1 MIEQLRRAVEAKP
14 ALEPFASGRRT
25 IDASGTA
32 NVASSSYAANNIRAW
47 LSGDAST
54 PSTTSANATKDD
66 DDAFDAVAYA
76 REAFSRSRRGGA
88 GSGGDALDDVALLA
102 DGARTMEALI
112 RDEVIGK
119 RETLEEALRGV
130 EEAEATMKTIREGAN
145 EIADAMR
152 RVARE
157 IGEPHESVEA
167 STRTLERVMA
177 TGETLR
183 GVVKVLKLTSKLREC
198 YGGGDDET
206 RSRDASELSKA
217 AKLLG
222 EVKLTLKSAGRDFDG
237 VDVVDEQMV
246 FIQDCSVAVSREANE
261 ALDRGMETASQ
272 ADVGAAL
279 QVHYNLN
286 ELSAVVDARVASYTN
301 AAVDAVKDAVD
312 AESVGKTATGA
323 SGDGARRGSRGL
335 VAPPSGAEHAW
346 EDALWRRVDV
356 AMETVQENDMAV
368 WHLQR
373 VLAKKRDP
381 LTQTLFLD
389 EVVGKTA
396 STQALCDRF
405 WAVFAK
411 GVSEHLS
418 RTHAAGG
425 FVSRALQ
432 KGFPSLIG
440 ALEDAVAKCARDADA
455 AKGAP
460 GCTRKDGTTRALVL
474 RACEPI
480 AAAFFA
486 HSSSR
491 LSDAANYC
499 FADGRVI
506 DEASADRFLSR
517 IRAEIDVVAEYDNL
531 LNNACGNASS
541 ALKTLADRAK
551 RSIGRSIEASSLT
564 EEATPTQR
572 ANAQIA
578 EQLARAHGLM
588 SKVLPSFAPTPKRA
602 LEVGLEH
609 IESAVREATR
619 PLFDAVGDWC
629 DARFTQMHNTD
640 YSSTASDGS
649 AKHIIAVTST
659 LGHVADSHPG
669 LFTAARGP
677 LFAARVAL
685 GDRILHSFVVHASLI
700 RDFDQGGKMRLVKEC
715 GEIELAVVKTLRLA
729 GAETESMEF
738 KSIKAFKSLVLLPT
752 ENIEA
757 SPLVRDVSRRALLH
771 HLYSRAPADLT
782 TPANRA
788 SLSQTQY
795 ASWLLK
801 KASDAEVWRGVKG
814 TLDVFTDVNSAN
826 ASHVAVALM
835 RKIGES
841 FGK

>member
-301 AAVDAVKDAVD
+301 AAVDAVKDAV
-312 AESVGKTATGA
+312 K
-323 SGDGARRGSRGL
+323 
-335 VAPPSGAEHAW
+335 
-346 EDALWRRVDV
+346 
-356 AMETVQENDMAV
+356 
-368 WHLQR
+368 
-373 VLAKKRDP
+373 
-381 LTQTLFLD
+381 
-389 EVVGKTA
+389 
-396 STQALCDRF
+396 
-405 WAVFAK
+405 
-411 GVSEHLS
+411 
-418 RTHAAGG
+418 
-425 FVSRALQ
+425 
-432 KGFPSLIG
+432 
-440 ALEDAVAKCARDADA
+440 
-455 AKGAP
+455 
-460 GCTRKDGTTRALVL
+460 
-474 RACEPI
+474 
-480 AAAFFA
+480 AAA
-486 HSSSR
+486 
-491 LSDAANYC
+491 AA
-499 FADGRVI
+499 AD
-506 DEASADRFLSR
+506 
-517 IRAEIDVVAEYDNL
+517 
-531 LNNACGNASS
+531 
-541 ALKTLADRAK
+541 
-551 RSIGRSIEASSLT
+551 
-564 EEATPTQR
+564 EEA
-572 ANAQIA
+572 
-578 EQLARAHGLM
+578 
-588 SKVLPSFAPTPKRA
+588 
-602 LEVGLEH
+602 
-609 IESAVREATR
+609 
-619 PLFDAVGDWC
+619 
-629 DARFTQMHNTD
+629 
-640 YSSTASDGS
+640 
-649 AKHIIAVTST
+649 
-659 LGHVADSHPG
+659 
-669 LFTAARGP
+669 GP
-677 LFAARVAL
+677 L
-685 GDRILHSFVVHASLI
+685 
-700 RDFDQGGKMRLVKEC
+700 M
-715 GEIELAVVKTLRLA
+715 
-729 GAETESMEF
+729 ME
-738 KSIKAFKSLVLLPT
+738 
-752 ENIEA
+752 
-757 SPLVRDVSRRALLH
+757 DVSRLVSESLQHCPPEKSRVIAVSAAADGEAAISKVTENEAYFAKLL
-771 HLYSRAPADLT
+771 
-782 TPANRA
+782 A
-788 SLSQTQY
+788 S
-795 ASWLLK
+795 A
-801 KASDAEVWRGVKG
+801 
-814 TLDVFTDVNSAN
+814 
-826 ASHVAVALM
+826 
-835 RKIGES
+835 
-841 FGK
+841 

>member
-54 PSTTSANATKDD
+54 PSTTSANATKED

-312 AESVGKTATGA
+312 AAVEVSWRHRVEPSTRGKMLCGVA
-323 SGDGARRGSRGL
+323 STSPWKPCRKMPWRCGICNAC
-335 VAPPSGAEHAW
+335 
-346 EDALWRRVDV
+346 WRR
-356 AMETVQENDMAV
+356 
-368 WHLQR
+368 
-373 VLAKKRDP
+373 
-381 LTQTLFLD
+381 
-389 EVVGKTA
+389 
-396 STQALCDRF
+396 
-405 WAVFAK
+405 
-411 GVSEHLS
+411 SEI
-418 RTHAAGG
+418 
-425 FVSRALQ
+425 
-432 KGFPSLIG
+432 PSLRRCFSMK
-440 ALEDAVAKCARDADA
+440 LSVKLRR
-455 AKGAP
+455 
-460 GCTRKDGTTRALVL
+460 RKRFAIVFGPCLPRA
-474 RACEPI
+474 
-480 AAAFFA
+480 
-486 HSSSR
+486 
-491 LSDAANYC
+491 
-499 FADGRVI
+499 
-506 DEASADRFLSR
+506 
-517 IRAEIDVVAEYDNL
+517 
-531 LNNACGNASS
+531 
-541 ALKTLADRAK
+541 
-551 RSIGRSIEASSLT
+551 
-564 EEATPTQR
+564 
-572 ANAQIA
+572 
-578 EQLARAHGLM
+578 
-588 SKVLPSFAPTPKRA
+588 
-602 LEVGLEH
+602 
-609 IESAVREATR
+609 
-619 PLFDAVGDWC
+619 
-629 DARFTQMHNTD
+629 
-640 YSSTASDGS
+640 
-649 AKHIIAVTST
+649 
-659 LGHVADSHPG
+659 
-669 LFTAARGP
+669 
-677 LFAARVAL
+677 
-685 GDRILHSFVVHASLI
+685 
-700 RDFDQGGKMRLVKEC
+700 
-715 GEIELAVVKTLRLA
+715 
-729 GAETESMEF
+729 
-738 KSIKAFKSLVLLPT
+738 
-752 ENIEA
+752 
-757 SPLVRDVSRRALLH
+757 
-771 HLYSRAPADLT
+771 
-782 TPANRA
+782 
-788 SLSQTQY
+788 
-795 ASWLLK
+795 
-801 KASDAEVWRGVKG
+801 
-814 TLDVFTDVNSAN
+814 
-826 ASHVAVALM
+826 
-835 RKIGES
+835 
-841 FGK
+841 